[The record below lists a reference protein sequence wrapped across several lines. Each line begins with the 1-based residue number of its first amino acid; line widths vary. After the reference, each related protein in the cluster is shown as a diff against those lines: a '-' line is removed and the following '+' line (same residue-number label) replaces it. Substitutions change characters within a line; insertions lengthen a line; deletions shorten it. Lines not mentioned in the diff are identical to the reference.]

1 MSSMVASDYRDEI
14 RLFFQGKD
22 YYERIGK
29 GHIWVCHH
37 IGFDTLTVEPDEGG
51 QYEIAVR
58 IATHAEGRVFWAGYW
73 CDPAGYFHGVNTGG
87 H

>member
-1 MSSMVASDYRDEI
+1 MNVSDYRDEI
-14 RLFFQGKD
+14 RGFFQGKD
-22 YYERIGK
+22 HYERNGK

-37 IGFDTLTVEPDEGG
+37 VGFDTLTVEPIDGG

-58 IATHAEGRVFWAGYW
+58 IATHAEGRVFWAGYRS
-73 CDPAGYFHGVNTGG
+73 DPNGFLQGVNTGG